1 MLPFPINTL
10 DYYLKKLTLFM
21 RNSFGMEEHIEVFF
35 NILSDIDSVTDDVL
49 QSLDIDNSYLYDDVL
64 NKIAQVVGVSRNLS
78 VSVEGITKQLTLT
91 NSELLR
97 LVKTKIIQ
105 NNYNGTRSQFLSNYS
120 NIFSNIGW
128 IFNIYDG
135 ANPGMVVSVL
145 DSSNSGLTQNDR
157 DLFLSGNYTVKSLGI
172 SYVYQII
179 NMERAGRW
187 NDLNSNKGWNNSV
200 WQVGS

>member
-49 QSLDIDNSYLYDDVL
+49 QSLDVDNSYLYDDVL
-64 NKIAQVVGVSRNLS
+64 NKIAQIVGVSRNLS
-78 VSVEGITKQLTLT
+78 VSVGGSTEQLTLT

-97 LVKTKIIQ
+97 LIKTKIIQ
-105 NNYNGTRSQFLSNYS
+105 NNYNGTRSQFLENYQR
-120 NIFSNIGW
+120 IFSNIGW
-128 IFNIYDG
+128 SFDIYDG
-135 ANPGMVVSVL
+135 ENPGTVVSTL
-145 DSSNSGLTQNDR
+145 DINNPGITDNDK

-179 NMERAGRW
+179 NMERAGKW
-187 NDLNSNKGWNNSV
+187 DDLNSNKGWNEAV
-200 WQVGS
+200 WRVGS

>member
-49 QSLDIDNSYLYDDVL
+49 QSLDVDNSYLYDDVL
-64 NKIAQVVGVSRNLS
+64 NKIAQIVGVSRNLS
-78 VSVEGITKQLTLT
+78 VVVEGITKQLTLT

-97 LVKTKIIQ
+97 LIKTKIIQ

-135 ANPGMVVSVL
+135 ANPGVVVSIL
-145 DSSNSGLTQNDR
+145 DESNPGLTQNDR

-179 NMERAGRW
+179 NIGRAGIW
-187 NDLNSNKGWNNSV
+187 DDPNSNKGWNNSV